1 MCSQWTK
8 VQVDIRARRD
18 VKHAGLEASSLT
30 EVWKHFVSV
39 AHDVGRSVHL
49 LTRDHALCMQLTFSA
64 STHHPLHSAC
74 FQACVLHISV
84 RAWTCVEH
92 GHGLSIH
99 LIDGCMTSVQFHHG
113 AGGHSGTQR
122 YETRGSGSKLAD
134 WSVKALCERGARCW
148 SKCAFID
155 AWPCTVHAVDF
166 QCIHTSSI
174 TLSLLPGVRVTY
186 FCACLNVRGARAWAK
201 YTLNWR
207 VHDQC
212 AVGAR
217 CSWSKVQLEQG
228 AVGYSGH
235 IWKKLLEASW
245 VS

>member
-1 MCSQWTK
+1 
-8 VQVDIRARRD
+8 
-18 VKHAGLEASSLT
+18 
-30 EVWKHFVSV
+30 
-39 AHDVGRSVHL
+39 
-49 LTRDHALCMQLTFSA
+49 MQLTFS
-64 STHHPLHSAC
+64 
-74 FQACVLHISV
+74 
-84 RAWTCVEH
+84 
-92 GHGLSIH
+92 
-99 LIDGCMTSVQFHHG
+99 VQLVDQG

-201 YTLNWR
+201 YPLNRW

-212 AVGAR
+212 AVSPRCRWTFGHAEIWNTRVWKQAR
-217 CSWSKVQLEQG
+217 WLKCESTLWAWRTMLVEVCIYWRVTMHCACSWLSVHPHIIHYTQL
-228 AVGYSGH
+228 ASRRACYIFLCV
-235 IWKKLLEASW
+235 LERAWSTGMG
-245 VS
+245 